1 MCYQLRV
8 YLSEGFHWDGHILN
22 HWKLKEVFPLIT
34 MEQSVDRS
42 AEALRNVRLSVLL
55 SIQPSYCAGIKA
67 SEKQI
72 SYCVLGMQ
80 ERVFLTSIWS
90 ELVLALCL

>member
-1 MCYQLRV
+1 
-8 YLSEGFHWDGHILN
+8 
-22 HWKLKEVFPLIT
+22 
-34 MEQSVDRS
+34 MEQSVERS
-42 AEALRNVRLSVLL
+42 AEALRNARLSVLL

-80 ERVFLTSIWS
+80 ERVFLTST
-90 ELVLALCL
+90 